1 MDHITPDSFLSTVFP
16 PDLLLSD
23 ERVCIAYPDSF
34 VSSETGER
42 VDFYRQLNW
51 KPGLT
56 DLQPLTANDFK
67 AMIYLEQKM
76 DIPLNRGKS
85 WYFCVSTV
93 VAQRRRQVKKRL
105 EDVRT
110 AFVLVVD
117 DVGTKSA
124 IPPVEPSYALET
136 SSGNFQYGYLL
147 EPYDVSGVG
156 AAYYDQCLMSLAA
169 AGFNDPGFRSANR
182 LARLPGSV
190 HKSGFVARLDNWR
203 PAHVWDLEDLMTAF
217 GVPLVPV
224 GRRHGIGLARAPGF
238 IDRLADVTDPLSHWL
253 HRNGRVL
260 GHGTDFIFI
269 ECPWRSGHTDNAQ
282 GPTATGF
289 SPYGYGKYRDRGFR
303 CLHGHCTG
311 YSIRHF
317 EEWARSQGADI
328 DLPGVV

>member
-1 MDHITPDSFLSTVFP
+1 MDHITPDSFISTIFP
-16 PDLLLSD
+16 PDLLLPG
-23 ERVCIAYPDSF
+23 EKVCIAHPNSF
-34 VSSETGER
+34 VSRETGER
-42 VDFYRQLNW
+42 VDYYRQMNWRGGPLVLN
-51 KPGLT
+51 
-56 DLQPLTANDFK
+56 TA
-67 AMIYLEQKM
+67 
-76 DIPLNRGKS
+76 

-93 VAQRRRQVKKRL
+93 VAQRRRQIKKRL

-117 DVGTKSA
+117 DVGTKSQA
-124 IPPVEPSYALET
+124 PTVEPSYVLET
-136 SSGNFQYGYLL
+136 SDGNFQWGYLL
-147 EPYDVSGVG
+147 EPFDVSTPDG

-190 HKSGFVARLDNWR
+190 HKSGFVARITRWR
-203 PAHVWDLEDLMTAF
+203 PDRVWDLDDLMTAF

-224 GRRHGIGLARAPGF
+224 ARRHGIGLARAPGF
-238 IDRLADVTDPLSHWL
+238 VDRLADVRDPLSHWL
-253 HRNGRVL
+253 MQDRPGMVL
-260 GHGTDFIFI
+260 GYNSDFVFI
-269 ECPWRSGHTDNAQ
+269 ECPWRSGHTDGRQ

-303 CLHGHCTG
+303 CLHGHCAG

-317 EEWARSQGADI
+317 EEWARSQGANI

>member
-1 MDHITPDSFLSTVFP
+1 MDHITPELFISTVFP

-23 ERVCIAYPDSF
+23 ERVCVAYPDSF

-51 KPGLT
+51 KPGAT
-56 DLQPLTANDFK
+56 FAGIV
-67 AMIYLEQKM
+67 A
-76 DIPLNRGKS
+76 RA

-124 IPPVEPSYALET
+124 IPPVEPSYVLET

-147 EPYDVSGVG
+147 EPYDVSTPVG

-182 LARLPGSV
+182 LARLPWSA
-190 HKSGFVARLDNWR
+190 HKSGFESAIRRWA
-203 PAHVWDLEDLMTAF
+203 PAQVWDLEDLMTAF
-217 GVPLVPV
+217 GVPLVPA
-224 GRRHGIGLARAPGF
+224 GRRHGIGLVRAPGTVE
-238 IDRLADVTDPLSHWL
+238 RLADVQDPLFWWL
-253 HRNGRVL
+253 YGEDRVL
-260 GHGTDFIFI
+260 SSNSDFVFI
-269 ECPWRSGHTDNAQ
+269 KCPWRSGHTDNVQ

-289 SPYGYGKYRDRGFR
+289 SPFGYGMYRDRGFR
-303 CLHGHCTG
+303 CLHGHCAG